1 MEPDEN
7 PIVWIIDENER
18 ELRNYENTLQ
28 GALDQYGAPVTV
40 EPLLARR
47 HIGDYHDIVG
57 NPRTVAII
65 VDQRLQESRGIDH
78 TGIEL
83 AKRLRSL
90 VPNLPIYI
98 LTNHVPS
105 DDFHGSEWSVED
117 ILSKQD
123 MSDPEKLKTI
133 TARLIR
139 RIRVHQTILEDRDRR
154 YRELLRKSLDELLTQ
169 EEKNEFDEL
178 RFERTAAILS
188 DEGDRLAKYET
199 TLNRLKNLKSSL
211 DE

>member
-1 MEPDEN
+1 MEPNEN

-18 ELRNYENTLQ
+18 ELRNYQSILQ
-28 GALDQYGAPVTV
+28 GAMEQYGAPITV
-40 EPLLARR
+40 EPLPARR
-47 HIGDYHDIVG
+47 QIGDYHDIVG

-117 ILSKQD
+117 ILPKQD
-123 MSDPEKLKTI
+123 MSDPEELKTI

-139 RIRVHQTILEDRDRR
+139 RIGVHQAILEERDRR
-154 YRELLRKSLDELLTQ
+154 YRELLRKSLDEQLTQ
-169 EEKNEFDEL
+169 GEKDEFDEL
-178 RFERTAAILS
+178 RFERTAVILS
-188 DEGDRLAKYET
+188 DERDRLAKYET
-199 TLNRLKNLKSSL
+199 VLDRLKNLKSSL